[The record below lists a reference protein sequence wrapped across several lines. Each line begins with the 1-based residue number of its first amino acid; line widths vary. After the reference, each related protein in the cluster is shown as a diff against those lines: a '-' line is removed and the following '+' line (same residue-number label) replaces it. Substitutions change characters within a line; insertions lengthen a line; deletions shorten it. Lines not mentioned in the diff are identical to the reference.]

1 MKIVKPDAIEMI
13 PLDEIK
19 IGDRIRAL
27 DPAAVQVIFQSV
39 LELGHLTT
47 PIHVRK
53 TKGGFELI
61 DGRHRLEVARKLG
74 DVRIAARVWTCTVKE
89 ARFMEGDAN
98 LANAHLTPLDMA
110 VNLARR
116 KAAFLELHPEKAQ
129 GVAGGLARHGGTSD
143 IMSFAEFMGAVLGVS
158 KRQIQR
164 IVAAGENLD
173 PRDVAILRQAPKPLV
188 MNDIYELAKIGNTVE
203 RYDVVEAIGAG
214 KAKTVAKAR
223 KLYAAEQGNA
233 PGPVDA
239 VDAEYQALL
248 KAWKRARKSARLQFL
263 EKVSQELREIT
274 GEADD

>member
-13 PLDEIK
+13 PLDDIIVGE
-19 IGDRIRAL
+19 RIRAL

-61 DGRHRLEVARKLG
+61 DGRHRLEVARKMG
-74 DVRIAARVWTCTVKE
+74 APRIAARVWTCTVKE

-129 GVAGGLARHGGTSD
+129 GVAGGLARHGEASD

-158 KRQIQR
+158 KRQVQR
-164 IVAAGENLD
+164 IVSAGERLD
-173 PRDVAILRQAPKPLV
+173 PRDVGLLRQAPKPLA
-188 MNDIYELAKIGNTVE
+188 MNDIYELAKIDSPTE
-203 RYDVVEAIGAG
+203 RYDVVEIIGTG
-214 KAKTVAKAR
+214 QAKTVTKAR
-223 KLYAAEQGNA
+223 KFAAAKRGDA
-233 PGPVDA
+233 PAPVDPVDA
-239 VDAEYQALL
+239 EFQALL
-248 KAWKRARKSARLQFL
+248 KAWQRARKSARLQFL
-263 EKVSQELREIT
+263 DKVSRELREIT
-274 GEADD
+274 EGGDE